1 MELLYDKDYWV
12 YAMEDL
18 KAIIVEQGWNSRLA
32 FIKMKWLI
40 GERICADENLIKH
53 KKEISEELNIPVS
66 EINRCIRF
74 YKWTQETLKTIDW
87 DEVEDKLEKN
97 ISWHSLV
104 NTILPEPK
112 EPEELD
118 IEILLK
124 KRRERERIKKAFL
137 PILEIQK
144 ANQFKTAE
152 ELLNF
157 LIQAFNID
165 INKKY

>member
-1 MELLYDKDYWV
+1 M
-12 YAMEDL
+12 
-18 KAIIVEQGWNSRLA
+18 
-32 FIKMKWLI
+32 
-40 GERICADENLIKH
+40 
-53 KKEISEELNIPVS
+53 
-66 EINRCIRF
+66 
-74 YKWTQETLKTIDW
+74 
-87 DEVEDKLEKN
+87 
-97 ISWHSLV
+97 
-104 NTILPEPK
+104 PEPK